1 MYGGRKHAAR
11 SRGSSDAQIYGTS
24 KSDFV
29 KEGASLIIVPF
40 KMNKTVKGWITK
52 VTGKTAVFKQV
63 ETFAREP

>member
-11 SRGSSDAQIYGTS
+11 SRGSSDAQIHGTP

-29 KEGASLIIVPF
+29 KEGASLIVPF

-52 VTGKTAVFKQV
+52 VTGKTAFLKQV
-63 ETFAREP
+63 ETFAHEP